1 MKRKNIF
8 IVISLLVVLSLIGIT
23 VKNEIFKEE
32 APKLIVDKQSGS
44 KSVNFDTSLT
54 RLDESTT
61 TFKNYKGKI
70 LVINFWASWC
80 GPCQAEAPDLNTFFE
95 QKPSNVEL
103 LAINATSNDSR
114 ENAIKFQ
121 QLYDLK
127 FPIFLDNDRS
137 LVKSFEVMAYPTTFI
152 IDTEGVLKH
161 TIEGQLTQQQL
172 QQLIAN
178 L

>member
-23 VKNEIFKEE
+23 VKNQLFKEE
-32 APKLIVDKQSGS
+32 SPKLIVDQQSGS
-44 KSVNFDTSLT
+44 KSINFNTSLT

-61 TFKNYKGKI
+61 TLHDYKGKI

-80 GPCQAEAPDLNTFFE
+80 GPCQEEAPDLNTFYE
-95 QKPSNVEL
+95 QKPANVEL

-137 LVKSFEVMAYPTTFI
+137 LGKSFEVFAYPTTFI

-161 TIEGQLTQQQL
+161 TIKGQLTHEHL
-172 QQLIAN
+172 QQLISN

>member
-23 VKNEIFKEE
+23 VKNQLFKEE
-32 APKLIVDKQSGS
+32 SPKLIVDKPSGS
-44 KSVNFDTSLT
+44 KLVNFNTSLT

-61 TFKNYKGKI
+61 TLHDYKGKI

-80 GPCQAEAPDLNTFFE
+80 GPCQEEAPDLNTFYE
-95 QKPSNVEL
+95 QKPANVEL

-137 LVKSFEVMAYPTTFI
+137 LGKSFEVLAYPTTFI

-161 TIEGQLTQQQL
+161 TIKGQLTHEHL
-172 QQLIAN
+172 QQLISN

>member
-1 MKRKNIF
+1 MHRKKIGFIISALIIAIF
-8 IVISLLVVLSLIGIT
+8 IGMALKNVFFQELLTPSMTVLEDGTKQINYETALT
-23 VKNEIFKEE
+23 
-32 APKLIVDKQSGS
+32 KLDQS
-44 KSVNFDTSLT
+44 
-54 RLDESTT
+54 STT
-61 TFKNYKGKI
+61 FEAYKGKI
-70 LVINFWASWC
+70 LIVNFWASWC
-80 GPCQAEAPDLNTFFE
+80 GPCQEEAPDLNTFYE
-95 QKPSNVEL
+95 QKPANVEL

-137 LVKSFEVMAYPTTFI
+137 LGKSFEVLAYPTTFI

-161 TIEGQLTQQQL
+161 TIKGQLTHEHL
-172 QQLIAN
+172 QQLISN

>member
-23 VKNEIFKEE
+23 VKNQLFKEE
-32 APKLIVDKQSGS
+32 SPKLIVDQQSGS
-44 KSVNFDTSLT
+44 KSINFNTSLT

-61 TFKNYKGKI
+61 TLHDYKGKI

-80 GPCQAEAPDLNTFFE
+80 GPCQEEAPDLNTFYE
-95 QKPSNVEL
+95 QKPANVEL
-103 LAINATSNDSR
+103 LAINATSNDRR

-137 LVKSFEVMAYPTTFI
+137 LGKSFEVLAYPTTFI

-161 TIEGQLTQQQL
+161 TIKGQLTHEHL
-172 QQLIAN
+172 QQLISN

>member
-23 VKNEIFKEE
+23 VKNQLFKEE
-32 APKLIVDKQSGS
+32 SPKLIADKQSGS
-44 KSVNFDTSLT
+44 KSVNFNTSLT

-61 TFKNYKGKI
+61 TLHDYKGKI

-80 GPCQAEAPDLNTFFE
+80 GPCQEEAPDLNTFYE
-95 QKPSNVEL
+95 QKPANVEL

-137 LVKSFEVMAYPTTFI
+137 LGNSFEVLAYPTTFI

-161 TIEGQLTQQQL
+161 TIKGQLTHEHL
-172 QQLIAN
+172 QQLISN

>member
-80 GPCQAEAPDLNTFFE
+80 GPCQAEAPDLNTFLSKSPRMLSYLRLM
-95 QKPSNVEL
+95 QLLMTVVKMLSSSSN
-103 LAINATSNDSR
+103 
-114 ENAIKFQ
+114 
-121 QLYDLK
+121 Y
-127 FPIFLDNDRS
+127 
-137 LVKSFEVMAYPTTFI
+137 
-152 IDTEGVLKH
+152 
-161 TIEGQLTQQQL
+161 TI
-172 QQLIAN
+172 
-178 L
+178 

>member
-23 VKNEIFKEE
+23 VKNQLFKEE
-32 APKLIVDKQSGS
+32 SPKLIVDQQSGS
-44 KSVNFDTSLT
+44 KSINFNTSLT

-61 TFKNYKGKI
+61 TLHDYKGKI

-80 GPCQAEAPDLNTFFE
+80 GPCQEEAPDLNTFYE
-95 QKPSNVEL
+95 QKPANVEL

-137 LVKSFEVMAYPTTFI
+137 LGKSFEVLAYPTTFI

-161 TIEGQLTQQQL
+161 TIKGQLTHEHL
-172 QQLIAN
+172 QQLISN